1 MADFSKIQ
9 KARRSSLGKPPA
21 IEEASQNL
29 QAPETA
35 PAAPAKAHPRIDG
48 RSARRSNRTIQFAT
62 RVTPEF
68 DERIRAIAI
77 REGKLLVQILEE
89 ALDAYEGKA
98 AR

>member
-35 PAAPAKAHPRIDG
+35 PAAPAKAHRIDG
-48 RSARRSNRTIQFAT
+48 RTARRSNRTIQFAT

-68 DERIRAIAI
+68 DERIREISA
-77 REGKLLVQILEE
+77 RDGLLLVEVLER
-89 ALDAYEGKA
+89 ALEAYESS
-98 AR
+98 R